1 MTAPFARAKSAA
13 AEVDKAGK
21 FIKKDWQRHHD
32 IIASPDLSRAHEM
45 HVDGLRHGWLI
56 LDAVSD
62 MPADDVTALHALHAK
77 SPAAFDAIMVH
88 VRIEL
93 ARPDAPAEETKA
105 A

>member
-1 MTAPFARAKSAA
+1 MTAPFSRAKSAA

-32 IIASPDLSRAHEM
+32 IIASPDLARAHEL
-45 HVDGLRHGWLI
+45 HIDGLRKAWLI

-62 MPADDVTALHALHAK
+62 MPPEDVTSLHELHAK
-77 SPAAFDAIMVH
+77 APAVFEAIMVH
-88 VRIEL
+88 VRLEL
-93 ARPDAPAEETKA
+93 QRADAPAEEPRA